1 MADHKP
7 EISVLP
13 NANADQATIVDRD
26 RDFDI
31 HEKRPDDA
39 QLVSAYAHLT
49 TAETIRKFWRLY
61 VVGFAVSVSG
71 V

>member
-13 NANADQATIVDRD
+13 NANANADQATIVDRD
-26 RDFDI
+26 FDLS
-31 HEKRPDDA
+31 EKRPDEA

-49 TAETIRKFWRLY
+49 THETIRKFWRLY
-61 VVGFAVSVSG
+61 LVGFAVSVSG